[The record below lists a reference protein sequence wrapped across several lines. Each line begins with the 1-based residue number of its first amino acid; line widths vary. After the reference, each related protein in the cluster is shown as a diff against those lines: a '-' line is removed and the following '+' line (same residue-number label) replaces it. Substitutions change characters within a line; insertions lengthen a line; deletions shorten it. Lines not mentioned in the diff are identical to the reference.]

1 MDLSG
6 MLSEL
11 DGPVVRFVSP
21 VSYGNALAVVGGE
34 LDLNGSCLTL
44 GGTIPIVWPA
54 GTRWDPDIQA
64 VISSTGETMSI
75 GSEVKGGGGYVPAQE
90 LSYFFGPSAID
101 AAEAMHERRER
112 GSRGP

>member
-34 LDLNGSCLTL
+34 LDLNGSS
-44 GGTIPIVWPA
+44 P
-54 GTRWDPDIQA
+54 
-64 VISSTGETMSI
+64 
-75 GSEVKGGGGYVPAQE
+75 
-90 LSYFFGPSAID
+90 
-101 AAEAMHERRER
+101 H
-112 GSRGP
+112 SRGDHSDRVAGRHEVGPRHPGGHLLHRRDDVDRE